1 MARGSF
7 MITFSTKFLLRN
19 SNIFLEYTGLPP
31 PKPTVSLIGVIYL
44 ADVQQMLAERL
55 SLWVWL
61 IS

>member
-1 MARGSF
+1 